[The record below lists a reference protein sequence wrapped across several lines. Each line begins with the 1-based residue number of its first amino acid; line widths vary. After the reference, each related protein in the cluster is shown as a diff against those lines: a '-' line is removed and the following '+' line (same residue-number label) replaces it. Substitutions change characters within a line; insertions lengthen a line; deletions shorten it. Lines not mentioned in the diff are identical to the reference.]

1 VLNVHQHKNLY
12 KFYFFSFDNISLF
25 LPYLL
30 TYKQIIHTEFVGYV
44 YAVCTEHFTYQ
55 WYINLSLS
63 NGNTEHKFHKPAMLL
78 YILATPPNPPP
89 KKKSIR
95 STMYFKDPSSI
106 RISGSFT
113 FFWEWEGGANVETV
127 ILIKGM
133 LG

>member
-78 YILATPPNPPP
+78 YILATPSNPPPP
-89 KKKSIR
+89 KKALEVLCISKIHPQSEFLDL
-95 STMYFKDPSSI
+95 SLF
-106 RISGSFT
+106 SGSGR
-113 FFWEWEGGANVETV
+113 EV
-127 ILIKGM
+127 LM
-133 LG
+133 LKL